1 MMDGSV
7 VFWEFLVVAVIF
19 TATIIASEFVRRW
32 LEKTERDNIQSL
44 TETPNLIATETDY
57 RSCDPHFLVVE
68 RPVGSVPLDSS
79 CLNLCV
85 DFTEKGP
92 IHKPITSLEECIR
105 IRDGVAEGCEELKD
119 AAMMA
124 LVYHFGHEKA
134 ETITLEELESIK
146 SDSSTSADEDAENII
161 EEIEE

>member
-1 MMDGSV
+1 MDSSV
-7 VFWEFLVVAVIF
+7 VFWEFLIVALIF

-68 RPVGSVPLDSS
+68 APVGSVPVDSS
-79 CLNLCV
+79 SLSLCV

-105 IRDGVAEGCEELKD
+105 ISDGVDEGSEELKD
-119 AAMMA
+119 AAMSA
-124 LVYHFGHEKA
+124 LVYHFGPEKA

-146 SDSSTSADEDAENII
+146 SESSTSTDEDVENII